1 MLEQKLDELVTAI
14 NALVAA
20 LNAKA
25 AHAPAPVAA
34 PMVAPAPAP
43 VIPPAVAV
51 TPAVPAPAPVVTA
64 APAPAT
70 AFPSNAMPAPPTFN
84 APAPAPVASGVPFGD
99 QKGLVTYVMGAYQSM
114 GPQKGA
120 QIQQV
125 LLQMGCQSINEVKV
139 EQYAALYAGVEAL
152 KAAA

>member
-43 VIPPAVAV
+43 VIPP
-51 TPAVPAPAPVVTA
+51 PAPV
-64 APAPAT
+64 APVAP
-70 AFPSNAMPAPPTFN
+70 PVQPVQMPAMPAPPTFS
-84 APAPAPVASGVPFGD
+84 APGPAPVAPQIPFSD
-99 QKGLVTYVMGAYQSM
+99 QKGLVTYVMEAYKSM

-125 LLQMGCQSINEVKV
+125 LINMGCGNINEVKP
-139 EQYAALYAGVEAL
+139 EQYAALYAGVETL
-152 KAAA
+152 KAQ

>member
-43 VIPPAVAV
+43 VIPPA
-51 TPAVPAPAPVVTA
+51 PAPVAVVA
-64 APAPAT
+64 PPAP
-70 AFPSNAMPAPPTFN
+70 AMPAPPTFN
-84 APAPAPVASGVPFGD
+84 APAPAPVASGVPFSD

-125 LLQMGCQSINEVKV
+125 LLQMGCQSINEVKP
-139 EQYAALYAGVEAL
+139 EQYAALYAGVETL

>member
-1 MLEQKLDELVTAI
+1 
-14 NALVAA
+14 
-20 LNAKA
+20 
-25 AHAPAPVAA
+25 
-34 PMVAPAPAP
+34 
-43 VIPPAVAV
+43 
-51 TPAVPAPAPVVTA
+51 
-64 APAPAT
+64 
-70 AFPSNAMPAPPTFN
+70 
-84 APAPAPVASGVPFGD
+84 VPFGD

-125 LLQMGCQSINEVKV
+125 LLQMGCQSINEVKP

>member
-43 VIPPAVAV
+43 VIPPA
-51 TPAVPAPAPVVTA
+51 PAPVAVVA
-64 APAPAT
+64 PPAP
-70 AFPSNAMPAPPTFN
+70 AMPAPPTFN

-125 LLQMGCQSINEVKV
+125 LLQMGCQSINEVKP

>member
-43 VIPPAVAV
+43 VIPPA
-51 TPAVPAPAPVVTA
+51 PAPVAVVA
-64 APAPAT
+64 PPAP
-70 AFPSNAMPAPPTFN
+70 AMPAPPTFN

>member
-1 MLEQKLDELVTAI
+1 MIGSGTALKVLLGGAVAVPL
-14 NALVAA
+14 ALS
-20 LNAKA
+20 
-25 AHAPAPVAA
+25 
-34 PMVAPAPAP
+34 PAPAADP
-43 VIPPAVAV
+43 NPRSMP
-51 TPAVPAPAPVVTA
+51 A
-64 APAPAT
+64 AP
-70 AFPSNAMPAPPTFN
+70 AMPAPPTFS

-125 LLQMGCQSINEVKV
+125 LLQMGCQSINEVKP

-152 KAAA
+152 KAQ

>member
-25 AHAPAPVAA
+25 AHASAPVAA

-43 VIPPAVAV
+43 VIPPA
-51 TPAVPAPAPVVTA
+51 PAPVAVVA
-64 APAPAT
+64 PPAP
-70 AFPSNAMPAPPTFN
+70 AMPAPPTFN
-84 APAPAPVASGVPFGD
+84 APAPAPVASGVPFSD

-125 LLQMGCQSINEVKV
+125 LLQMGCQSINEVKP

-152 KAAA
+152 KAQ

>member
-43 VIPPAVAV
+43 VIPPA
-51 TPAVPAPAPVVTA
+51 PAPVAVVA
-64 APAPAT
+64 PPAP
-70 AFPSNAMPAPPTFN
+70 AMPAPPTFN
-84 APAPAPVASGVPFGD
+84 APAPAPVASGVPFSD

-125 LLQMGCQSINEVKV
+125 LLQMGCQSINEVKP

-152 KAAA
+152 KAQ

>member
-14 NALVAA
+14 NALVTA

-25 AHAPAPVAA
+25 AYAPAPVAA

-43 VIPPAVAV
+43 VIPPVVAA
-51 TPAVPAPAPVVTA
+51 TPAVPAPAPVVAA
-64 APAPAT
+64 APTLAT
-70 AFPSNAMPAPPTFN
+70 AFPSNAMPAPPTFS
-84 APAPAPVASGVPFGD
+84 APAPAPVAPGVPFSD
-99 QKGLVTYVMGAYQSM
+99 QKGLVTYVMEAYRSM

-125 LLQMGCQSINEVKV
+125 LINMGCGNINEVKP
-139 EQYAALYAGVEAL
+139 EQYAALYAGVETI
-152 KAAA
+152 KAQ

>member
-25 AHAPAPVAA
+25 AQAPAPVAA
-34 PMVAPAPAP
+34 SMVAPAPAP
-43 VIPPAVAV
+43 VIPPA
-51 TPAVPAPAPVVTA
+51 PAPVAVVA
-64 APAPAT
+64 PPAP
-70 AFPSNAMPAPPTFN
+70 AMPAPPTFN

-125 LLQMGCQSINEVKV
+125 LLQMGCQSINEVKP

>member
-43 VIPPAVAV
+43 VAA
-51 TPAVPAPAPVVTA
+51 PAPAPVAVVA
-64 APAPAT
+64 PPAP
-70 AFPSNAMPAPPTFN
+70 AMPAPPTFN
-84 APAPAPVASGVPFGD
+84 APAPAPVASGVPFSD

-125 LLQMGCQSINEVKV
+125 LLQMGCQSINEVKP

>member
-14 NALVAA
+14 NALAAA

-34 PMVAPAPAP
+34 SMVAPAPAP
-43 VIPPAVAV
+43 VIPPA
-51 TPAVPAPAPVVTA
+51 PAPVAVVA
-64 APAPAT
+64 PPAP
-70 AFPSNAMPAPPTFN
+70 AMPAPPTFN
-84 APAPAPVASGVPFGD
+84 APAPAPVASAVPFGD

-125 LLQMGCQSINEVKV
+125 LLQMGCQSINEVKP

>member
-43 VIPPAVAV
+43 VIPPA
-51 TPAVPAPAPVVTA
+51 PAPVAVVA
-64 APAPAT
+64 PPAP
-70 AFPSNAMPAPPTFN
+70 AMPAPPTFN
-84 APAPAPVASGVPFGD
+84 APAPAPVASGVPFSD

-125 LLQMGCQSINEVKV
+125 LLQMGCQSINEVKT

-152 KAAA
+152 KAQ

>member
-43 VIPPAVAV
+43 VIPPA
-51 TPAVPAPAPVVTA
+51 PAPV
-64 APAPAT
+64 APPVQ
-70 AFPSNAMPAPPTFN
+70 PPAMPAPPTFS
-84 APAPAPVASGVPFGD
+84 APAPAPVASGVPFSD

-125 LLQMGCQSINEVKV
+125 LLQMGCQSINEVKP

-152 KAAA
+152 KAQ

>member
-14 NALVAA
+14 NALAAA

-25 AHAPAPVAA
+25 AQAPAPVAA

-43 VIPPAVAV
+43 VIPPA
-51 TPAVPAPAPVVTA
+51 PAPVAVVA
-64 APAPAT
+64 PPAP
-70 AFPSNAMPAPPTFN
+70 AMPAPPTFN

-125 LLQMGCQSINEVKV
+125 LLQMGCQSINEVKP

>member
-25 AHAPAPVAA
+25 AYAPAPVAA

-43 VIPPAVAV
+43 VIPPAPASVAV
-51 TPAVPAPAPVVTA
+51 VAPPAP
-64 APAPAT
+64 
-70 AFPSNAMPAPPTFN
+70 AMPAPPTFN
-84 APAPAPVASGVPFGD
+84 APAPAPVASGVPFSD

-125 LLQMGCQSINEVKV
+125 LLQMGCQSINEVKP

-152 KAAA
+152 KAQ

>member
-43 VIPPAVAV
+43 VIPPA
-51 TPAVPAPAPVVTA
+51 PAPVAVVA
-64 APAPAT
+64 PPAP
-70 AFPSNAMPAPPTFN
+70 AMPAPPTFS
-84 APAPAPVASGVPFGD
+84 APAPAPVASGVPFSD

-125 LLQMGCQSINEVKV
+125 LLQMGCQSINEVKP

-152 KAAA
+152 KAQ